1 MQKIV
6 DILVE
11 RDNISFADAWE
22 IVWKCKKEITDLASC
37 GASMEDI
44 EESLKYWLGLEP
56 DYLMDIM
63 EF

>member
-1 MQKIV
+1 MQKII

-11 RDNISFADAWE
+11 RDNISFAEAWE
-22 IVWKCKKEITDLASC
+22 IVLKCKKEITDLASY

-44 EESLKYWLGLEP
+44 EESLNYWLGLEP